1 MTQGDVFVVSSKMTQ
16 QKRPPVSSVPLL
28 PWEVFMFCIGGINIK
43 NRVIAAP
50 LAGVTDKAFRII
62 ARSFGCGLVYTEMIS
77 DMGLVYNQSRTLKMA
92 DLSEEEAPIA
102 VQIFG
107 SEIEPMIKAA
117 RIVEKL
123 GAHII
128 DINMGCPTPKIV
140 KNGEGAALMKDL
152 NKCRLMIREMVRS
165 VQVPVTVKMRKGWD
179 THDSTCL
186 ELAGI
191 AQEEGASAIALH
203 PRSRSQFFSGHAD
216 WKIIKEIKKEVDIP
230 VIGNG
235 DIWSAQDA
243 VRMIE
248 STECDAVMIGR
259 AAMGNPFIF
268 RETVELLEH
277 QKKIAAASVQ
287 ERLATAIRQLELSC
301 RYKGEAVAIREMR
314 KHFAWYT
321 KGLRGAARIRE
332 EINRASSKEELLTI
346 IQQVQ

>member
-1 MTQGDVFVVSSKMTQ
+1 
-16 QKRPPVSSVPLL
+16 
-28 PWEVFMFCIGGINIK
+28 MFCIGGIDIK
-43 NRVIAAP
+43 NRIIAAP
-50 LAGVTDKAFRII
+50 LAGVTDKAFRLI

-92 DLSEEEAPIA
+92 DLSGEEAPVA

-107 SEIEPMIKAA
+107 SEIEPMVKAA
-117 RIVEKL
+117 GIVEGM

-140 KNGEGAALMKDL
+140 KNGEGVALMRDL
-152 NKCRLMIREMVRS
+152 SKSRSIISEIVRA
-165 VQVPVTVKMRKGWD
+165 VRVPVTVKMRKGWD
-179 THDSTCL
+179 DNDNSCL
-186 ELAGI
+186 DLSRI
-191 AQEEGASAIALH
+191 AQEEGASAVALH
-203 PRSRSQFFSGHAD
+203 PRSRSQFFSGQAD
-216 WKIIKEIKKEVDIP
+216 WKMIKAVKKEIDIP

-235 DIWSAQDA
+235 DIWSAEDA

-268 RETVELLEH
+268 RETLELLENGR
-277 QKKIAAASVQ
+277 KIAAASVE
-287 ERLATAIRQLELSC
+287 ERLAAAVRQLELAC
-301 RYKGEAVAIREMR
+301 RYKGETVAVREMR

-332 EINRASSKEELLTI
+332 EINRAGSKEELLNI

>member
-1 MTQGDVFVVSSKMTQ
+1 
-16 QKRPPVSSVPLL
+16 
-28 PWEVFMFCIGGINIK
+28 MFSIAGIEIK

-50 LAGVTDKAFRII
+50 LAGVTDKAFRVI

-107 SEIEPMIKAA
+107 SEIEPMVKAA
-117 RIVEKL
+117 RIVEEM

-128 DINMGCPTPKIV
+128 DVNMGCPTPKII
-140 KNGEGAALMKDL
+140 KNGEGAALMRDL
-152 NKCRLMIREMVRS
+152 SKSRAMIREIVS
-165 VQVPVTVKMRKGWD
+165 AVQVPVTVKMRKGWD
-179 THDSTCL
+179 DNDSSCL
-186 ELAGI
+186 ELARL
-191 AQEEGASAIALH
+191 AQEEGASAVALH
-203 PRSRSQFFSGHAD
+203 PRSRSQFFSGQAD
-216 WKIIKEIKKEVDIP
+216 WEMIKAVKKEIDIP

-235 DIWSAQDA
+235 DIWSAEDA

-268 RETVELLEH
+268 REVLELLEYGR
-277 QKKIAAASVQ
+277 KIAPPSVE
-287 ERLATAIRQLELSC
+287 ERLATAIRQLELAC
-301 RYKGEAVAIREMR
+301 RYKGEAVAVREMR
-314 KHFAWYT
+314 KHFAWYI

-332 EINRASSKEELLTI
+332 EINRASKKEELLNI
-346 IQQVQ
+346 IQQIQ